1 MAKYIK
7 QEVPDM
13 LKTGNQ
19 KVFYRLKKERN
30 IDFEEFVSRM
40 AHPGSGISRGEAIRI
55 LLTASETLAS
65 LLAEGHSVSLDEWGT
80 FKATIGVEPDKEV
93 DTIDGDET
101 KRNSRSLRI
110 SGIHFQADK
119 KLVREVDLRCKLE
132 RAGVSRVRRSPY
144 TREERLQK
152 ALDYLSE
159 HGFMRVKHYME
170 LTGLGQS
177 TAANEL
183 RAFSEDPST
192 GIDSTG
198 RRATLVYINRS

>member
-19 KVFYRLKKERN
+19 KVFYRLKTERN
-30 IDFEEFVSRM
+30 IDFDEFVSRM

-55 LLTASETLAS
+55 LLTASETLAG
-65 LLAEGHSVSLDEWGT
+65 LLAEGYSVSLDEWGT
-80 FKATIGVEPDKEV
+80 FKATIGLEEGKEM
-93 DTIDGDET
+93 DTIDGTDS
-101 KRNSRSLRI
+101 KRNARSLRVD
-110 SGIHFQADK
+110 GVDFQVDK
-119 KLVREVDLRCKLE
+119 RLVRNVDRQCKLE
-132 RAGVSRVRRSPY
+132 RAGVARVRRSPY
-144 TREERLQK
+144 TKEERLQRAK
-152 ALDYLSE
+152 DYLSE

-183 RAFSEDPST
+183 RAFSRDASS
-192 GIDSTG
+192 GIVSVG
-198 RRATLVYINRS
+198 RGSAVVYVKG

>member
-19 KVFYRLKKERN
+19 KVFYRLKTERN

>member
-19 KVFYRLKKERN
+19 KVFYRLKTERN

-55 LLTASETLAS
+55 LLTASETLAG
-65 LLAEGHSVSLDEWGT
+65 LLAEGYSVSLDEWGT
-80 FKATIGVEPDKEV
+80 FKATIGLEEGKEM
-93 DTIDGDET
+93 DTIDGTDS
-101 KRNSRSLRI
+101 KRNARSLRVD
-110 SGIHFQADK
+110 GVDFQVDK
-119 KLVREVDLRCKLE
+119 RLVRNVDRQCKLE
-132 RAGVSRVRRSPY
+132 RAGVARVRRSPY
-144 TREERLQK
+144 TKEERLQRAK
-152 ALDYLSE
+152 DYLSE

-198 RRATLVYINRS
+198 RRATLVYIKRS